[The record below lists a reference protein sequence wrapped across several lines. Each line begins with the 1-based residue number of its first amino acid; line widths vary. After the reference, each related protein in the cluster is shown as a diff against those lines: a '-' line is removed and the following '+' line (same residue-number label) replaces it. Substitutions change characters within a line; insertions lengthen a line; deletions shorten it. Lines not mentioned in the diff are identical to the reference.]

1 MYYLA
6 IETITYDQFEL
17 QDLYSDCFHTMKL
30 NTKLECQCLLYADN
44 VCPQ

>member
-6 IETITYDQFEL
+6 IETKTYV
-17 QDLYSDCFHTMKL
+17 QDLYSDCYHKMKL
-30 NTKLECQCLLYADN
+30 NAKLEYQSLLYADN